1 MEMDDAVV
9 GSRVDVDYCGSEGIC
24 IDVVAISAAC
34 VIVAVVT
41 HMHTHIFAHQ
51 IIVGRCK
58 LCHICT
64 RTRAHTRT
72 PLWCSRT
79 RKRARTQAH
88 WCAHTHDHTK
98 QGWFISKSSGS
109 SRPPPPDCCAGS
121 PGHRVLGN
129 RSCTRACR
137 CIGVQRRT
145 GRHIGTRN
153 LRKEMGGRQRLVCV
167 CFSVDVVAWLLTG

>member
-64 RTRAHTRT
+64 RTRVHTRT

-88 WCAHTHDHTK
+88 WCAHTHTTTQNRAGLFLNLLDLLAHHHR
-98 QGWFISKSSGS
+98 IVA
-109 SRPPPPDCCAGS
+109 PDL
-121 PGHRVLGN
+121 LG
-129 RSCTRACR
+129 T
-137 CIGVQRRT
+137 V
-145 GRHIGTRN
+145 
-153 LRKEMGGRQRLVCV
+153 
-167 CFSVDVVAWLLTG
+167 FSVIEAALVLVAVSVYSAEQAATSALETCAKKWGGDNG